1 MNIIKFIRLLFYH
14 IYLYYYKVDKESK
27 TSAKIATWLVLTV
40 VFIILV
46 DGGFNLGYQLFDNN
60 YIGINGKSY
69 IIMCFVI
76 GIITAYYMY
85 KEDFDDLDM
94 FINYHP
100 KYYFYFFSI
109 VLLFLFVEIYSIQIN
124 RGRIDKQEEN
134 RKMPINIKNN
144 TSDIYN
150 KSNFFQS

>member
-14 IYLYYYKVDKESK
+14 IYLYYYKVDEESK

-150 KSNFFQS
+150 KSNFF

>member
-150 KSNFFQS
+150 KSNFF